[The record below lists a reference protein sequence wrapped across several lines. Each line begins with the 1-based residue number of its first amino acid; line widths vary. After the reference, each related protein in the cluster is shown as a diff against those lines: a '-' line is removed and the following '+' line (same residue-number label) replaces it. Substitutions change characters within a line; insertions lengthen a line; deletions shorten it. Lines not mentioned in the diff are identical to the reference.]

1 MLSMINSVK
10 KASKEEASPLVQVP
24 VAPRVD
30 SLAEPEVSAALALE
44 ARHSRSLL
52 LALAAVAASRLRIQI
67 AYLSK
72 FPHTISKRPQDT
84 NFFLQTFLQ
93 INGRDERVRRN
104 RQHVWRNGR

>member
-84 NFFLQTFLQ
+84 NFLQTFLQ